1 MSEFSIIKQY
11 FSSLGAGKNVLLSVG
26 DDAAALRVDE
36 GCELIVSTDT
46 STAGVHFPHDLFP
59 EDIAYISLLPPQQV
73 TLLQWGHR
81 HWE

>member
-46 STAGVHFPHDLFP
+46 STAGVHFPTTYFQKTSL
-59 EDIAYISLLPPQQV
+59 ISLLPPQQV